1 MSTITL
7 SPSLSLSQE
16 RIWFVLSSDS
26 VCGTK
31 FFDSV
36 RLLKCQR
43 NITKIGKISP
53 TKKSRKTSAMLMFR
67 LVQSP
72 PPIYITMTKLITAL
86 KKYVH
91 IKVQKTN
98 FREQYDFIVC
108 LLNRSLT
115 TLKNK
120 LVKIPRE
127 TAIIAFK
134 IMLQM
139 KEYLCC
145 LIG

>member
-1 MSTITL
+1 
-7 SPSLSLSQE
+7 
-16 RIWFVLSSDS
+16 
-26 VCGTK
+26 
-31 FFDSV
+31 
-36 RLLKCQR
+36 
-43 NITKIGKISP
+43 
-53 TKKSRKTSAMLMFR
+53 
-67 LVQSP
+67 
-72 PPIYITMTKLITAL
+72 MTKLITAL

-145 LIG
+145 LIGWFWYFVFSIRSAINKPMLIKRKNPNTANITILIFLMLSTVFWRIESLFSSICSFWLSRMASKARFQLCIISITMNN